1 MHPGRPIERSTCSRV
16 AVAEE
21 GCLNIERSPPGW
33 IRRRGSGFPLN
44 CWDNGDVPSFCP
56 LCGEYSLIKSAHSPV
71 LGMHYSEQEDVPWW
85 AEWYFLKL
93 GNKLHPPCPD
103 VKDRFDLVAT
113 L

>member
-1 MHPGRPIERSTCSRV
+1 M
-16 AVAEE
+16 
-21 GCLNIERSPPGW
+21 
-33 IRRRGSGFPLN
+33 
-44 CWDNGDVPSFCP
+44 
-56 LCGEYSLIKSAHSPV
+56 KSAHSPV

-103 VKDRFDLVAT
+103 VQDRFDLVAT